1 MFIVAMLHIVILL
14 CAADARSLHAHAGG
28 EVSRAQ

>member
-14 CAADARSLHAHAGG
+14 CAADARGLHAHAGG